1 MESKYTGKFAVRCA
15 DNNNGGADRLTEQP
29 KSESSNAR
37 NPEKDN
43 LILGKYIPEYRPVS
57 IANL

>member
-29 KSESSNAR
+29 KLQSEPSNAR

-43 LILGKYIPEYRPVS
+43 LILGK
-57 IANL
+57 

>member
-15 DNNNGGADRLTEQP
+15 DNNNEGADRLTEQP
-29 KSESSNAR
+29 KNEPSNTR

-43 LILGKYIPEYRPVS
+43 FILGK
-57 IANL
+57 